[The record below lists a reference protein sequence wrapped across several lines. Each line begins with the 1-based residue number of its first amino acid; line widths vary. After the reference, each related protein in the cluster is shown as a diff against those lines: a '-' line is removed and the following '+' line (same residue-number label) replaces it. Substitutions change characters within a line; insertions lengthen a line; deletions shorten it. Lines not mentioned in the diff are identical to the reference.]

1 MDSYLTN
8 IGHVVSNDDFNQ
20 RFEDYLGLNNQ
31 CISNTDSNL
40 EFLVFENELSF
51 DSFQKQFYQLDASL
65 KDKYYFI
72 AMIGSIMKLYFG
84 LIIPIDKH
92 ENIGGYYP
100 LFQNKFQQINHRFN

>member
-1 MDSYLTN
+1 MDNYLTN
-8 IGHVVSNDDFNQ
+8 IGFVVSNDDLEHLFD
-20 RFEDYLGLNNQ
+20 DYLGLNNQ

-40 EFLVFENELSF
+40 EFLVFENEQAF
-51 DSFQKQFYQLDASL
+51 DSFQNQFYQLDASL

-72 AMIGSIMKLYFG
+72 AMNGSIMKLYFG

>member
-8 IGHVVSNDDFNQ
+8 IGHVVSNDDFNH

-31 CISNTDSNL
+31 CISISDSNL
-40 EFLVFENELSF
+40 EFLVFENELAF
-51 DSFQKQFYQLDASL
+51 DSFQKQFYQPDLTL
-65 KDKYYFI
+65 KDKYYFT

-92 ENIGGYYP
+92 ANIGGYYP

>member
-31 CISNTDSNL
+31 CISISDSNL

-72 AMIGSIMKLYFG
+72 AMIGSIMKLHFG

-92 ENIGGYYP
+92 QNIGIYAP
-100 LFQNKFQQINHRFN
+100 LFQKKFQQINHIFN

>member
-1 MDSYLTN
+1 MDKYLN
-8 IGHVVSNDDFNQ
+8 KIGYVVSNDDLVHLFD
-20 RFEDYLGLNNQ
+20 DYIILNNQ

-40 EFLVFENELSF
+40 EFLVFENELAF
-51 DSFQKQFYQLDASL
+51 DSFQKQFYQSNASL

-92 ENIGGYYP
+92 KNIGGYYP